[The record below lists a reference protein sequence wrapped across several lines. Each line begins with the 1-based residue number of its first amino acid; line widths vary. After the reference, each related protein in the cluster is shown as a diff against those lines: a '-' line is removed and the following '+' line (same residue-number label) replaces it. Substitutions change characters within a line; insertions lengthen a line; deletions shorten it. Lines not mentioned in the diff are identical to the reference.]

1 MRDDF
6 GKKDFIIALTS
17 GGHEGLEVECNGGG
31 IDSRWRERG
40 RLEDE
45 GRHLQQTCF
54 IPWPL
59 DVALPN
65 HDYLLII

>member
-6 GKKDFIIALTS
+6 GKEDFIIAITS

-31 IDSRWRERG
+31 INSRWRERG

-45 GRHLQQTCF
+45 GRHQQQTCF
-54 IPWPL
+54 ILGPWMWL
-59 DVALPN
+59 CIN
-65 HDYLLII
+65 HDYLLMI